1 MYINDKNL
9 KVMTEEPTPG
19 LIRVWKAWNSLNS
32 NSIVTNSYEN
42 LTSWAEFFDPI
53 IQLLLLRIWIYII
66 GS

>member
-19 LIRVWKAWNSLNS
+19 LIRVRKAWNSLNS

-42 LTSWAEFFDPI
+42 LTS
-53 IQLLLLRIWIYII
+53 
-66 GS
+66 